1 MMAGRKCLCNALVA
15 NIGMP
20 QLRAAGYREPT
31 LVTMG
36 NDLVGLDRFLVA
48 GQQGYAAAD
57 VVEHILAGAR
67 AEAIA

>member
-20 QLRAAGYREPT
+20 QVRAEGYREPT

-36 NDLVGLDRFLVA
+36 NDLVGIGRFLSEEP
-48 GQQGYAAAD
+48 GYTAASVIDALLVGAAAE
-57 VVEHILAGAR
+57 V
-67 AEAIA
+67 AI